1 MIDNRGWIK
10 DWRKTL
16 DWGWFTDVPTAHFWE
31 YVRLRAN
38 RETNEWMGESINEGE
53 FISSVERMSIESG
66 LSPKQIRLAIKKLE
80 KTGEIETVRT
90 NRYTL
95 IRIVKWPEYQG
106 LLDDEGKQTETP
118 KAEQKVEPRGD
129 KQEDKKRR
137 REEFKENT
145 KEKIRPSLDD
155 VIAYCRERRNGVDPQ
170 KWFDYYSANGWKVGK
185 NPMKDWKACVRTWE
199 RNNPKPQE
207 EPARRYE
214 QPW

>member
-1 MIDNRGWIK
+1 MSFIKLDRKIANWGWISDPSVLVLWIHILIK
-10 DWRKTL
+10 
-16 DWGWFTDVPTAHFWE
+16 
-31 YVRLRAN
+31 AN
-38 RETNEWMGESINEGE
+38 FKPNVWQGMEVGEGE
-53 FISSVERMSIESG
+53 LITSVARLSLETG
-66 LSPKQIRLAIKKLE
+66 LSTQQVRTALKKL
-80 KTGEIETVRT
+80 TST
-90 NRYTL
+90 NKYTL
-95 IRIVKWPEYQG
+95 IHVNKWSEYQVNSNQSTSEETSRATTVATRRATT
-106 LLDDEGKQTETP
+106 LKESKEGKEG
-118 KAEQKVEPRGD
+118 KD
-129 KQEDKKRR
+129 
-137 REEFKENT
+137 KENT